1 MNPELEKLITL
12 AAADGIITDKQREII
27 LLKAEALGVDPD
39 EVEIYLENILSQ
51 TIVTEKEVAHAMT
64 LRRG

>member
-1 MNPELEKLITL
+1 MNPELEKLIIL
-12 AAADGIITDKQREII
+12 AAGDGIITDKERKII
-27 LLKAEALGVDPD
+27 LRKAEALGVDPD

-51 TIVTEKEVAHAMT
+51 TIVTKKEVAHAMT